1 MMIFLI
7 GFDLFIFICLL
18 CYGKLKKIILQNFCH
33 FSLEF
38 LKFLRLCLTLTEQE
52 GKKEGERGGDF
63 EEGSWGDKGSDRE
76 VGIDE

>member
-1 MMIFLI
+1 
-7 GFDLFIFICLL
+7 
-18 CYGKLKKIILQNFCH
+18 
-33 FSLEF
+33 
-38 LKFLRLCLTLTEQE
+38 LRLCLTLTEQE